1 MRCGKDIFEDGL
13 QDVSRQEKLYPG
25 GISQVLT
32 LLVFVVMM
40 SWKRQV
46 ICFCHVEY

>member
-1 MRCGKDIFEDGL
+1 MRCGKDLFEDGL
-13 QDVSRQEKLYPG
+13 QDVSRQGKLYQ

-32 LLVFVVMM
+32 LLVFIVMM

-46 ICFCHVEY
+46 ICFCHSEY